1 MFLVYIRLYT
11 ISNPV
16 LSIVAPSAS
25 PADCIVAPKKV
36 CERLDRE
43 FPDTKS
49 FEHLLEDLCKDNVLH
64 SILDPW
70 TLALVIRLLYLQAV
84 SWGWKVV
91 LPEFLLYPQVP
102 QSKLR

>member
-1 MFLVYIRLYT
+1 M
-11 ISNPV
+11 
-16 LSIVAPSAS
+16 
-25 PADCIVAPKKV
+25 PKNAYKN
-36 CERLDRE
+36 LNRE
-43 FPDTKS
+43 FPDRQS
-49 FEHLLEDLCKDNVLH
+49 FEHLLEELPEDNVLH